1 MEDRLCAR
9 QGSLSKSSMTAK
21 LHPPDPAED
30 TSSLLSRRPYALFLA
45 GRFLGTLAT
54 GSQSVVIAWEVYELA
69 RRTMSLEE
77 AAFTVGMIG
86 LAQFLP
92 LFALTLVAGETA
104 DRHDRRRILVL
115 CYLAQFLISAGLA
128 TRSVLGGGLWSI
140 FAMAALFGC
149 ARAFFQPTA
158 SALGP
163 MLVPL
168 WLLHGEA
175 IATNSLAAQLA
186 SILGPALGG
195 LLCAASPALGYAVSA
210 GLFAAAASCALLIR
224 AETRPPVVA
233 HRSRIAQ
240 IREGLA
246 YLWGNKLVLG
256 AISLDLFAVLLGG
269 ATGLLPVF
277 ARDVLE
283 VGPQGFGL
291 LRASP
296 AVGALLVAGY
306 LSHRPIRTRAGVKML
321 LSVGLYGLMTVVF
334 AYSRWLPLSVFAL
347 AVLGGADMVSVF
359 TRQSLVQIATPDGM
373 RGRVSAVATL
383 FIGASNELGEFESG
397 LVARFLGPVGSV
409 AFGGFGAMAVTAAWA
424 WLFPRL
430 RTADPAGLG
439 ECPAARIFLLGGTR
453 SRIRGDKCSIENRV
467 RQHGI

>member
-1 MEDRLCAR
+1 MSA
-9 QGSLSKSSMTAK
+9 TT
-21 LHPPDPAED
+21 HPSDPAEE
-30 TSSLLSRRPYALFLA
+30 TSSLLSRRPYVLFLA

-54 GSQSVVIAWEVYELA
+54 GSQSIVIAWEVYELA
-69 RRTMSLEE
+69 RQTMSLAE
-77 AAFTVGMIG
+77 ASFTVGMIG

-92 LFALTLVAGETA
+92 VFALTLVAGETA
-104 DRHDRRRILVL
+104 DRHDRRRILTV
-115 CYLAQFLISAGLA
+115 CYLGQVLISSGLA
-128 TRSVLGGGLWSI
+128 ARSALGGGLWPI
-140 FAMAALFGC
+140 FALAGLFGC

-168 WLLHGEA
+168 PLLPRA

-195 LLCAASPALGYAVSA
+195 LLCVVSPVLGYAVSA
-210 GLFAAAASCALLIR
+210 GLFAAAACCALLIR
-224 AETRPPVVA
+224 AETRPPHA
-233 HRSRIAQ
+233 AGRSRVAQ
-240 IREGLA
+240 IREGLV

-277 ARDVLE
+277 ARDVLA
-283 VGPQGFGL
+283 VGPQGFGI

-306 LSHRPIRTRAGVKML
+306 LSRRPIRTRAGVKML
-321 LSVGLYGLMTVVF
+321 LAVGLFGLMTVVF
-334 AYSRWLPLSVFAL
+334 AYSRWVPLSVLCL
-347 AVLGGADMVSVF
+347 AVLGGADMISVF
-359 TRQSLVQIATPDGM
+359 TRQSLVQIATPDRM

-397 LVARFLGPVGSV
+397 VVAWVLGPVGSV
-409 AFGGFGAMAVTAAWA
+409 AFGGAGAMAVTAIWA

-430 RTADPAGLG
+430 READRL
-439 ECPAARIFLLGGTR
+439 
-453 SRIRGDKCSIENRV
+453 V
-467 RQHGI
+467 

>member
-1 MEDRLCAR
+1 MPATTPR
-9 QGSLSKSSMTAK
+9 
-21 LHPPDPAED
+21 PDAID
-30 TSSLLSRRPYALFLA
+30 SSSLFSRRPYVLFLA

-54 GSQSVVIAWEVYELA
+54 GSQSVVIAWEVYQLA
-69 RRTMSLEE
+69 RRTMGLAES
-77 AAFTVGMIG
+77 AFVVGMIG
-86 LAQFLP
+86 LVQFLP
-92 LFALTLVAGETA
+92 LFALSLLAGETA
-104 DRHDRRRILVL
+104 DRHDRRRILAA
-115 CYLAQFLISAGLA
+115 CYMAQVAISAGLA
-128 TRSVLGGGLWSI
+128 FASALVGGLWPI
-140 FAMAALFGC
+140 FVLAGLFGC

-168 WLLHGEA
+168 PLLPRA
-175 IATNSLAAQLA
+175 IATNSMAAQLA

-195 LLCAASPALGYAVSA
+195 LLCAASPILGYAVSG
-210 GLFAAAASCALLIR
+210 GLYAAAACFALPIR
-224 AETRPPVVA
+224 ADTRPSVEA
-233 HRSRIAQ
+233 ARSRVAQ

-283 VGPQGFGL
+283 VGSDGFGV

-296 AVGALLVAGY
+296 AVGALLVALY
-306 LSHRPIRTRAGVKML
+306 LSYRPIRTSAGVKML
-321 LSVGLYGLMTVVF
+321 LAVGLFGLMTVVF
-334 AYSRWLPLSVFAL
+334 AYSRSLPLSVFAL

-359 TRQSLVQIATPDGM
+359 TRQSLVQIATPDEL

-397 LVARFLGPVGSV
+397 VTARVLGPVGAV
-409 AFGGFGAMAVTAAWA
+409 AFGGAGAMAVTAAWA

-430 RTADPAGLG
+430 RTAD
-439 ECPAARIFLLGGTR
+439 LLA
-453 SRIRGDKCSIENRV
+453 
-467 RQHGI
+467 

>member
-1 MEDRLCAR
+1 MPSTAR
-9 QGSLSKSSMTAK
+9 
-21 LHPPDPAED
+21 PPDSAD
-30 TSSLLSRRPYALFLA
+30 DSSSLLGRPQYILFLS

-54 GSQSVVIAWEVYELA
+54 GSQAVVIAWEVYEVA
-69 RRTMSLEE
+69 RRTMSVAE
-77 AAFTVGMIG
+77 ASFAVGMIG

-92 LFALTLVAGETA
+92 LFALSLIAGEAA
-104 DRHDRRRILVL
+104 DRYDRRRILVL
-115 CYLAQFLISAGLA
+115 CYASQLLTCAGLA
-128 TRSVLGGGLWSI
+128 TRSALGSGLWPI
-140 FAMAALFGC
+140 FAIAALFGC
-149 ARAFFQPTA
+149 SRAFFQPAA

-168 WLLHGEA
+168 RLLPRA

-195 LLCAASPALGYAVSA
+195 LLCVVSPVLGYAVSA
-210 GLFAAAASCALLIR
+210 GLYAAAATCALLIR
-224 AETRPPVVA
+224 ANTRPTVTGAP
-233 HRSRIAQ
+233 SRVAQ

-277 ARDVLE
+277 ARDVLK
-283 VGPQGFGL
+283 VGPQGFGV

-296 AVGALLVAGY
+296 AVGAVVVAGY
-306 LSHRPIRTRAGVKML
+306 LAYRPIRKLVGPKML
-321 LSVGLYGLMTVVF
+321 LAVVLFGLMTIVF

-347 AVLGGADMVSVF
+347 VVLGGADMVSVF
-359 TRQSLVQIATPDGM
+359 TRQSLVQIATPDRM

-397 LVARFLGPVGSV
+397 VAARVLGPVGSV
-409 AFGGFGAMAVTAAWA
+409 AFGGAGAIVVTAVWA
-424 WLFPRL
+424 WMFPSLRQADRL
-430 RTADPAGLG
+430 VPDASYARSSGEKEPAGQ
-439 ECPAARIFLLGGTR
+439 F
-453 SRIRGDKCSIENRV
+453 
-467 RQHGI
+467 H